1 MLRREV
7 FKAKDKMTEK
17 LVTLKEVAMEN
28 EEEDV
33 SSLSFV
39 FVFLLQLAKAI
50 SMEVTCNVLVSSAG
64 LTVVAIATGPAVLRA
79 KFVFI
84 LWKRGY

>member
-33 SSLSFV
+33 SSLLFV
-39 FVFLLQLAKAI
+39 FVFFTSVGK
-50 SMEVTCNVLVSSAG
+50 SNFDGGNM
-64 LTVVAIATGPAVLRA
+64 
-79 KFVFI
+79 
-84 LWKRGY
+84 

>member
-33 SSLSFV
+33 SSLLFV
-39 FVFLLQLAKAI
+39 FVFFYFSWQKQF
-50 SMEVTCNVLVSSAG
+50 
-64 LTVVAIATGPAVLRA
+64 R
-79 KFVFI
+79 
-84 LWKRGY
+84 WR